1 MATVPSKLLSFRNL
15 IWFAAW
21 GVSLFGVLRIHFLED
36 RWGHALCGAWG
47 CGPPLSALVGY
58 HGFWLLF
65 ILPMAVLLSRQL
77 PPATSR
83 RIGVVV
89 SAIAIAAITLL
100 VVVDA
105 INFWQYPTGRNYIFQ
120 RCLFRLAT
128 YVDFPLIPMGLTGLV
143 LWCAGTRKVRQ
154 TDSAP
159 AADPL

>member
-1 MATVPSKLLSFRNL
+1 MATDRSKLLSLRDL
-15 IWFAAW
+15 TWFVAW

-36 RWGHALCGAWG
+36 RWGHVLCGAWG
-47 CGPPLSALVGY
+47 CGPPLSALVCY

-65 ILPMAVLLSRQL
+65 ILPMAVLLSRHL
-77 PPATSR
+77 PPATAR

-105 INFWQYPTGRNYIFQ
+105 ISFWQYPTGRNYIFQ

-128 YVDFPLIPMGLTGLV
+128 YVDFPLIPMSLAGLV
-143 LWCAGTRKVRQ
+143 LWSAGARKVRQ